1 MSEGRLVFAW
11 GRGEE
16 GKRGRELVY
25 WEVGLERAK
34 CIMNDPCPKSVFY
47 AEYSTVAFLHD
58 ESCL

>member
-1 MSEGRLVFAW
+1 MFAW